1 MSADS
6 TLVTRIT
13 PVLRADPSRVISKFF
28 LPGAEVEPQ
37 GILHVDT
44 VLARILKM
52 SDEAVIDTLNKVME
66 RYSSRHFDIGA
77 IFAENF
83 GFVAH
88 HLTESVEI
96 SVERRNLIGAYF
108 TQEFAVEGAAL
119 FNPSIVMHPDQTGMV
134 GDEIRFI
141 LSVRALGEGHV
152 SCIEFRTGVFS
163 KTKGIQIDEPG
174 KHLIKGT
181 KAPIDLSHDFLR
193 EALSE
198 HLGTTLVDEL
208 LGVLP
213 LQFDSD
219 KVEAVISSI
228 ENDSLVRNGARD
240 LISQIRHITSANY
253 RLEFPAG
260 HSVSEFVIFPKSAD
274 ERNGIEDARFTYF
287 TDKEGQSCYYAT
299 YTAFDGL
306 HLSQHLLKTDNF
318 RSFEIT
324 KLIGPASR
332 NKGMAL
338 FPRPVNGQYLAL
350 SRWDNETISVS
361 HSKDLKYWNSPIQV
375 QYPEEPWEYI
385 KLGNCGS
392 PIETPDGWLV
402 LTHGV
407 GPMREYGI
415 GAILLDLD
423 DPSKMIGSLGEPL
436 LSTGEDERDG
446 YVPNVVYSCGSL
458 LNQDT
463 LILPYGC
470 SDSTIRIAYIDFP
483 DLMSRL
489 RSPKA

>member
-1 MSADS
+1 MSADP

-13 PVLRADPSRVISKFF
+13 PVLRADPARVISKFF

-52 SDEAVIDTLNKVME
+52 TDQEVLATLNQVME
-66 RYSSRHFDIGA
+66 RYADRHFDIGA

-83 GFVAH
+83 NYVAH
-88 HLTESVEI
+88 HLPVEVEI

-119 FNPSIVMHPDQTGMV
+119 FNPSIVLHPDQSGMV
-134 GDEIRFI
+134 DDEIRFI

-163 KTKGIQIDEPG
+163 QSKGIHIDEPG
-174 KHLIKGT
+174 KHLIKGV
-181 KAPIDLSHDFLR
+181 KASIALSHDFLR

-219 KVEAVISSI
+219 KVEAVIASI
-228 ENDSLVRNGARD
+228 ENDTLIRNGARE

-253 RLEFPAG
+253 RLEFPPG
-260 HSVSEFVIFPKSAD
+260 HSVSEFVIYPKSAD
-274 ERNGIEDARFTYF
+274 EINGIEDARFTKF
-287 TDKEGQSCYYAT
+287 TGKDGYESYIAT

-324 KLIGPASR
+324 RLIGPASR

-338 FPRPVNGQYLAL
+338 FPRQVNGQYLAL

-361 HSKDLKYWNSPIQV
+361 HSKDMKYWNSPIQV

-392 PIETPDGWLV
+392 PLETEDGWLV

-407 GPMREYGI
+407 GPMREYSI
-415 GAILLDLD
+415 GAILLDLNE
-423 DPSKMIGSLGEPL
+423 PSKMIGSLGQPL
-436 LSTGEDERDG
+436 LTSGEDERDG

-458 LNQDT
+458 LNQET

-470 SDSTIRIAYIDFP
+470 SDSTIRIAYINFP
-483 DLMSRL
+483 GLMSQL
-489 RSPKA
+489 RASKR